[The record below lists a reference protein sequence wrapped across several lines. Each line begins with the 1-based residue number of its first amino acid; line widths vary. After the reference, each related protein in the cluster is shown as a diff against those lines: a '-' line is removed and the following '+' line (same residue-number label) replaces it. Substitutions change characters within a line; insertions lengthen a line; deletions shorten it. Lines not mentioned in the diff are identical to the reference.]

1 MPIRPSLVLLPL
13 LVALAPALTAAAPDA
28 SAEEPQ
34 VGITP
39 DTMSVQVT
47 HKGETVTIKREQDP
61 ESTIAAPYNK
71 TSRPCP
77 PFCVQPMDL
86 APGVETIGEM
96 ELLAYLQR
104 MHEGDDDVLVI
115 DSRTPDWVA
124 EGTIPGAINIPWTQ
138 LDRSRASDQAIESIL
153 QLDFGVMR
161 SGDFL
166 DFNQA
171 KTLVLFCNGF
181 WCGQSPAN
189 IRSLLSL
196 GYPAHKLK
204 WYRGGMQAWH
214 QLGLTTVGEAQAQ

>member
-1 MPIRPSLVLLPL
+1 
-13 LVALAPALTAAAPDA
+13 
-28 SAEEPQ
+28 
-34 VGITP
+34 
-39 DTMSVQVT
+39 MSVQVT

-61 ESTIAAPYNK
+61 DSTIAAPYNK

-96 ELLAYLQR
+96 ELLAYLER

-124 EGTIPGAINIPWTQ
+124 EGTILGAINIPWTQ

-161 SGDFL
+161 SGKFL

-171 KTLVLFCNGF
+171 KTPGAVLQRLLVRAVT
-181 WCGQSPAN
+181 GQHPQPAV
-189 IRSLLSL
+189 
-196 GYPAHKLK
+196 A
-204 WYRGGMQAWH
+204 
-214 QLGLTTVGEAQAQ
+214 GLPGAQAQVVPGRDAGLASAGPDHGRGSAGTVGRQTGAAAG